1 MPRDHHILNPMASQE
16 TLISLLHLDPTPM
29 DNASIYEKELPP
41 LPNEKPTS
49 SSTASLGLSGSRR
62 GPIYY
67 LTRIQRYSAYT
78 FGFFTGLHLTNT
90 AIIPLIYRS
99 LPYSEPFLLLTR
111 ELYQT
116 TFTEPL
122 LVGLPILAHI
132 TSGIALRLIRRRQ
145 NITRYYG
152 GATPGMW
159 ALHHSSTSSS
169 SSSSRSNSHTR
180 VWPAFTN
187 VALSGYV
194 FAPLLASHVFVN
206 RVLPLIVE
214 GDSSNVGLQ
223 YVAHGFATTLDQLPW
238 AAYSLLIAVGVGH
251 MVWGAAKFMDFAP
264 PPGWARNTVDRAARK
279 RQRRAAWLLRA
290 AIALVAGTWA
300 AGGLG
305 VVARAGRADG
315 WLGGVYDGM
324 YGWMWQAWGEVWENA
339 VGLVNQV
346 KSYCYAA

>member
-1 MPRDHHILNPMASQE
+1 MPRDHHVLNPMASQE

-29 DNASIYEKELPP
+29 DNASIYEKDLPP
-41 LPNEKPTS
+41 LPDEEKTTS
-49 SSTASLGLSGSRR
+49 STTASLGLSGSRR

-67 LTRIQRYSAYT
+67 LTRIQRYSSYT
-78 FGFFTGLHLTNT
+78 FAFFAGLHLTST
-90 AIIPLIYRS
+90 AVIPLIYRS
-99 LPYSEPFLLLTR
+99 VPYSEPFLLLSR

-116 TFTEPL
+116 TFSEPL
-122 LVGLPILAHI
+122 LVGLPILAHV
-132 TSGIALRLIRRRQ
+132 TSGIAIRLIRRRQ
-145 NITRYYG
+145 NINRYYG

-169 SSSSRSNSHTR
+169 SRSNGHTR
-180 VWPAFTN
+180 VWPMFTN

-194 FAPLLASHVFVN
+194 FLPLLASHVFVN

-223 YVAHGFATTLDQLPW
+223 YVAHGFATSEGLGLAPW
-238 AAYSLLIAVGVGH
+238 VSYALLISVGVGH
-251 MVWGAAKFMDFAP
+251 MVWGAAKFIDFAP
-264 PPGWARNTVDRAARK
+264 PPGWARNTVDRVARK

-324 YGWMWQAWGEVWENA
+324 YGWMWQAWIEIWENVVSFA
-339 VGLVNQV
+339 DQV
-346 KSYCYAA
+346 KSYRA